1 MELQQNYLQ
10 IILLTQN
17 LENVLSEWSNLSEK
31 SHMH

>member
-31 SHMH
+31 SQMH